1 MHSDS
6 FLLETS
12 LWAENTIVIE
22 KNGLP
27 FHSPST
33 LLTKRDFRKICSADA
48 VFHIVCVFLCLP
60 FHPNFCLRNLAFVC
74 MIYELLK
81 KTLALLPGLFHS
93 Y

>member
-12 LWAENTIVIE
+12 LWAENIIVIE

-33 LLTKRDFRKICSADA
+33 LLTKRDFRKICSADT
-48 VFHIVCVFLCLP
+48 VFHIVRVFLCLP

-74 MIYELLK
+74 MIYE
-81 KTLALLPGLFHS
+81 

>member
-6 FLLETS
+6 PLLETS

-27 FHSPST
+27 FHSPSA
-33 LLTKRDFRKICSADA
+33 LLTKRDFRKICSAYT
-48 VFHIVCVFLCLP
+48 VFRVECVFLCLP
-60 FHPNFCLRNLAFVC
+60 FHPNFCLRNLALVC
-74 MIYELLK
+74 MIYD
-81 KTLALLPGLFHS
+81 

>member
-6 FLLETS
+6 PLLETS
-12 LWAENTIVIE
+12 LWAENTIVRE

-33 LLTKRDFRKICSADA
+33 LLTKRDFRKICSAYTMFR
-48 VFHIVCVFLCLP
+48 VVCVFLCLP
-60 FHPNFCLRNLAFVC
+60 FHPNFCLRNLALVC
-74 MIYELLK
+74 MIYD
-81 KTLALLPGLFHS
+81 